1 MSETGISIQ
10 LTGPQI
16 DRVVRES
23 GEGPGIASLLRGLA
37 GDGTLMS
44 RYEALAENPRL
55 SRSLLLGL
63 LVLATFPG
71 DGESLAVS
79 DIANTLGMS
88 PSTTHRYLT
97 TLLSVG
103 LLEQDPRTRRYRV
116 AES

>member
-1 MSETGISIQ
+1 MNDTSISIQ

-16 DRVVRES
+16 DRVIRES
-23 GEGPGIASLLRGLA
+23 GEGPGIASLLRGMA
-37 GDGTLMS
+37 GDETLIS

-63 LVLATFPG
+63 IVLASFPG
-71 DGESLAVS
+71 EGESLAVS
-79 DIANTLGMS
+79 DIAGRLGMS

-103 LLEQDPRTRRYRV
+103 LLEQDARSRRYRI
-116 AES
+116 AAD